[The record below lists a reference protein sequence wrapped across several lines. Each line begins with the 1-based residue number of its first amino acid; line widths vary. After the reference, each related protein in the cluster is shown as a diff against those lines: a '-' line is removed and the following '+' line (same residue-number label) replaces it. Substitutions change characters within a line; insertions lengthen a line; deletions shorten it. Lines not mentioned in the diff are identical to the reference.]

1 MTMSDTTAL
10 IRTRTTVIEGADYID
25 SWDDIVDGF
34 FGDDGDGSHN
44 ETCDFIWGECHAPAK
59 FSLLSFVK

>member
-1 MTMSDTTAL
+1 MSDTTAL

-44 ETCDFIWGECHAPAK
+44 ETCDFIWGECHAPA
-59 FSLLSFVK
+59 